1 MKKLIIPFCTLA
13 VLLVVT
19 LHNGRC
25 LAQEQISGGKSA
37 AAVSKPEVVAA
48 ADFAIME
55 KEKTLRKNKETPETT
70 LRLVSILSAE
80 EQVVSGMNYHLKLK
94 VKLGGKVRH
103 AEATVWWQSWN
114 KEAPYRLTSWTWQ

>member
-1 MKKLIIPFCTLA
+1 MRKLIIPVCTLA

-19 LHNGRC
+19 LHSGHC
-25 LAQEQISGGKSA
+25 LAQERISGGKSP
-37 AAVSKPEVVAA
+37 AAVTKPEVIAA

-55 KEKTLRKNKETPETT
+55 KEKRLRKNKATPETT
-70 LRLVSILSAE
+70 LRLVSIVSAE

-94 VKLGGKVRH
+94 VTLDGK
-103 AEATVWWQSWN
+103 AKQAGATVWWQAWN